1 MIQKKWYQGS
11 RTRSTNVSDA
21 IFFGDLKNS
30 NQILEF
36 DTWSHKWEKSWQL
49 MLLKHSKITDYSI
62 WNGKTRLFKV
72 FSFDQLSD
80 FVDSFINILEKLS
93 TYMPI
98 IIDLYTREKI
108 AENRRIDK
116 KCEVSYP
123 IIVLNILK

>member
-11 RTRSTNVSDA
+11 RKRSTNVSDA

-36 DTWSHKWEKSWQL
+36 DTWSHKWEKLWQL